1 MLCDNRVRS
10 ICGLASWDGRG
21 DRFAMRSPIDPGQRR
36 RRRADVSPISGKV
49 MLRLAGTSHKTT
61 KEANAATE
69 ARLAAILEAL
79 PIEPA
84 EKDD

>member
-1 MLCDNRVRS
+1 
-10 ICGLASWDGRG
+10 
-21 DRFAMRSPIDPGQRR
+21 MRSPIDPGQRR

-49 MLRLAGTSHKTT
+49 MLRPAGWSPKPT

-84 EKDD
+84 EKEGSGAEKTAPVPSGAGSRDGSR

>member
-1 MLCDNRVRS
+1 
-10 ICGLASWDGRG
+10 
-21 DRFAMRSPIDPGQRR
+21 MRSPIDPGQRR

-49 MLRLAGTSHKTT
+49 MLRPAGPSHKPT

-69 ARLAAILEAL
+69 ARLAAILKAL
-79 PIEPA
+79 PIESV